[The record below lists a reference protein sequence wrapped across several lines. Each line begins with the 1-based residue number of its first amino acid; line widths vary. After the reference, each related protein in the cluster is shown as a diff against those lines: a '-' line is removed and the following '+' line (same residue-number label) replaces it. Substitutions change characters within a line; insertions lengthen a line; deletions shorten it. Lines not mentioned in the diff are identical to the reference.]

1 MELAALTIVY
11 LAVIGLGATIATNQP
26 PPPYCMRC
34 GIPHTGKCL
43 RP

>member
-1 MELAALTIVY
+1 MELAALTILY
-11 LAVIGLGATIATNQP
+11 LAVIGLGATIVTRQ
-26 PPPYCMRC
+26 PPPYCLRC